1 MIVVDV
7 VKRISKSAGP
17 GVITGVADDDPSGI
31 TTYAQTGALFGY
43 SQLWLALFSLPFMI
57 AIQEMCGRI
66 GLVTGSGLAQILKR
80 HYSKKILFGAI
91 TILAITNIINI
102 GADLGAMSSAVQ
114 LILPFSFNYIL
125 IFLTLFTILTQVFIP
140 YKTYVIFLKYFALTI
155 LAYVVAAFFI
165 NQNWHTVFLSTIIPH
180 IEWNR
185 AYLLNITAMLGTTIS
200 PYLFFWQ
207 ASEEVEEQLLN
218 GKLAVMGEG
227 VPNITQ
233 NDVSQMRSNTAFGM
247 LISNIITFFIII
259 TAAGTLGKEGLT
271 SVTSAAQV
279 AASLEPLA
287 GKSAS
292 LLFTLGIVGTGL
304 LAIPVLAG
312 SAGYAIAEAFG
323 WQEGLGK
330 TFNEAKGF
338 YLIII
343 LSILVGVFVNLSSIS
358 PITMLYYAAIL
369 NGLLAPILMV
379 LILLIANNKNILGE
393 RTNGLLGNILG
404 VTITLVMSF
413 LTLYFLYNLF

>member
-125 IFLTLFTILTQVFIP
+125 IFLTLFTILTQVFFP